1 MQIIKQ
7 SIHAHENESEVIL
20 LSVDRHTLARKRWRG
35 VASDGSEFGFDLENS
50 LKHGAAF
57 FKKEGKCYV
66 INQTEEPCFLIEL
79 KTPKLSAWLGWM
91 VGNLH
96 FKAEF
101 TEQGM
106 LVQDDLAV
114 RQMLERESIAFTLVS
129 RIFQPCAQGGHSHD
143 HSHSHGHSH

>member
-57 FKKEGKCYV
+57 LIKEGKCYV
-66 INQTEEPCFLIEL
+66 IIQTEEPCFLIEL
-79 KTPKLSAWLGWM
+79 NTPKLSAWLGWM

-106 LVQDDLAV
+106 LVQHDLAV

-129 RIFQPCAQGGHSHD
+129 RVFQPCAQGGHD

>member
-7 SIHAHENESEVIL
+7 SIHAYKDKCEVIL

-35 VASDGSEFGFDLENS
+35 AASDGSEFGFDLENS

-57 FKKEGKCYV
+57 FEKEGKCYV
-66 INQTEEPCFLIEL
+66 IEQRKEPCFLIEL
-79 KTPKLSAWLGWM
+79 NTPKVSAWLGWM

-101 TEQGM
+101 TEGGM

-114 RQMLERESIAFTLVS
+114 RQMLERESIAFTLVD
-129 RIFQPCAQGGHSHD
+129 RVFQPCAQGGHSHD
-143 HSHSHGHSH
+143 HSHSHSHTH

>member
-35 VASDGSEFGFDLENS
+35 VASDGSEFGFDLENI
-50 LKHGAAF
+50 LKHRVAF
-57 FKKEGKCYV
+57 FKKGGKCYV

-79 KTPKLSAWLGWM
+79 NTPKLSAWLGWM

-129 RIFQPCAQGGHSHD
+129 RVFQPCAQGGHD

>member
-7 SIHAHENESEVIL
+7 SIHVHKDEYEVIF

-50 LKHGAAF
+50 LKHGVVF
-57 FKKEGKCYV
+57 FEKEGKCYV
-66 INQTEEPCFLIEL
+66 IEQTEEPCFLIEL
-79 KTPKLSAWLGWM
+79 STPKVSAWLGWM

-101 TEQGM
+101 TEDGM

-114 RQMLERESIAFTLVS
+114 RQMLERESIAFTLVN
-129 RIFQPCAQGGHSHD
+129 RVFQPCAQGGHSHD
-143 HSHSHGHSH
+143 HSHSHSHSH